1 MGMRGVDEMWGE
13 GKEFGAKGGLQGGAE
28 GEFVEEVG
36 KGDAGGVEAGGRVVK
51 EFGGDAEGV
60 GMG

>member
-1 MGMRGVDEMWGE
+1 MWGE

-51 EFGGDAEGV
+51 EFGGNAEGV